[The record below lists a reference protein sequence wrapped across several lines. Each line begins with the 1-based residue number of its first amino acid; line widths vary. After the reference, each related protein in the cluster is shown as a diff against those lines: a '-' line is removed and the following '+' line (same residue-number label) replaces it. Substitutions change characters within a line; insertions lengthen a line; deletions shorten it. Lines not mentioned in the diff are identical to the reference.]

1 MKPRLS
7 VATPPGGPSL
17 RPALVSEMLAN
28 VTAAEKRVCKCACV
42 SVCGGWGGPA
52 QGPAGL
58 RDPWSEINR
67 QRIFTPVSSTEGQ
80 LSKLRG
86 EARLQACDETFNTS

>member
-1 MKPRLS
+1 MHTGISGYPDQSWARPASTVLITNMGFKNVLAGGCTVKPRLS

-42 SVCGGWGGPA
+42 SVCGGGGD
-52 QGPAGL
+52 L
-58 RDPWSEINR
+58 RRD
-67 QRIFTPVSSTEGQ
+67 
-80 LSKLRG
+80 LL
-86 EARLQACDETFNTS
+86 D